1 MITYYKLFDI
11 LRRRN
16 ITVETLRIAIG
27 ASSATMSKLSK
38 NEIVSLSV
46 IQRICDYLDCQPGEI
61 MENENNSLIN

>member
-61 MENENNSLIN
+61 MENEK